1 MKVSKARMTAQLR
14 RDEGTVPYAFRD
26 SEGYWTIGTGR
37 LIDRRKGGGLST
49 DEIDYLLSNDIDKHY
64 DELVA
69 ALPWAE
75 HLDEARLAALLN
87 MAFQM
92 GVPNLLGFK
101 QTLAAVRDGRYDHAE
116 QLALQS
122 LWAKQTPERARRVAR
137 QLASGEWQ

>member
-1 MKVSKARMTAQLR
+1 MKVNKARMTAQLR
-14 RDEGTVPYAFRD
+14 RDEGTVPHAYRD

-64 DELVA
+64 ADLVA
-69 ALPWAE
+69 ALPWVE
-75 HLDEARLAALLN
+75 SLDEVRLAALLN

-92 GVPNLLGFK
+92 GVPRLLGFK
-101 QTLAAVRDGRYDHAE
+101 LTLAAVRDGHYDHAE
-116 QLALQS
+116 VLALQS